1 MDSLASLRMDATS
14 LKAVLSN
21 EVFRLRQSCSKESRL
36 IENLFGGLI
45 EGILEQK
52 DGILQRL
59 NKQSTSL
66 VGEINTSMKKV
77 GMRLWFRSILT

>member
-36 IENLFGGLI
+36 IESLFSGLV

-52 DGILQRL
+52 KDILHRL
-59 NKQSTSL
+59 SKQSTSL
-66 VGEINTSMKKV
+66 VNEINGSMKKV
-77 GMRLWFRSILT
+77 S